1 MELSQCNAELSNYS
15 HLIGQELTHNSG
27 LHFILVLA
35 ITCQKHET
43 ETNPNN
49 HFIEVAYKLNGI
61 GDNGTT
67 SIGFILSNYRL

>member
-15 HLIGQELTHNSG
+15 DLIGQELTHNSG

-35 ITCQKHET
+35 LTCQET
-43 ETNPNN
+43 KPNN